1 MRRIE
6 AIQWQTRESAA
17 NMLSLQIQAACAQTQ
32 FTRTGQAQQVSA
44 HSDEIRVL
52 LTFRLGNAFFSTY
65 DRC

>member
-32 FTRTGQAQQVSA
+32 FTRTGN
-44 HSDEIRVL
+44 RVGKPVAPKGPVKQSL
-52 LTFRLGNAFFSTY
+52 
-65 DRC
+65 RCARWFYLFLWF